1 MSLGMCLTSINNIW
15 RVAMSEQVKKG
26 LEKLWQSEPVTYTGF
41 SYVKQVEVEKHL
53 EKVPARFD
61 KKPVFML
68 KQASKDSTA
77 SKKSH
82 VSKDIE
88 QSESDKLLCLNSGDN
103 EKAEC
108 LATCIEDHHKRNIDW
123 VSLQFIS
130 NVEQTPTHI
139 DNYIYLNT
147 YPV

>member
-1 MSLGMCLTSINNIW
+1 MS
-15 RVAMSEQVKKG
+15 KKIKKV
-26 LEKLWQSEPVTYTGF
+26 LKKLWQLEPVTFPGF

-68 KQASKDSTA
+68 EQASKDSAA

-88 QSESDKLLCLNSGDN
+88 KSECAKLLCLNSGDN

-108 LATCIEDHHKRNIDW
+108 LATYIEDHHKRSTDW

-130 NVEQTPTHI
+130 NKHI
-139 DNYIYLNT
+139 HT
-147 YPV
+147 